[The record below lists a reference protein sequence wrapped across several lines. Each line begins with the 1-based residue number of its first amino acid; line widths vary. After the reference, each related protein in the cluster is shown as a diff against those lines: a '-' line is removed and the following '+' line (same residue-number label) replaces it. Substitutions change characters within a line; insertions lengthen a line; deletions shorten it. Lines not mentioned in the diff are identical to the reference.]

1 MELLFLLL
9 LCMTLISSDHLDGTN
24 IEGTTSDIADFY
36 AFEGENPDSTVFI
49 ATIQGNLNPGGVTDN
64 ANFDE
69 DVLIEFNIDNTG
81 DLVEDLSYPGYQT
94 WRFNPFF
101 WAGCSKSNRFRKSDY
116 NNYYAQC
123 GANINQF

>member
-1 MELLFLLL
+1 MERILKELLLILQTFMLLKVK
-9 LCMTLISSDHLDGTN
+9 I
-24 IEGTTSDIADFY
+24 
-36 AFEGENPDSTVFI
+36 PDSTVFI

-101 WAGCSKSNRFRKSDY
+101 GPVVPNQTGVESQIITTTI
-116 NNYYAQC
+116 AQC
-123 GANINQF
+123 GANIY